1 VKKLLAL
8 ICLTPY
14 DRNLYKEYPPQ
25 FGIFHLIGDW
35 IMSRK
40 VIIGCIVLFVLAILW
55 TVISIYPDWLWFEN
69 LQFAPIFWTMLLS
82 RFGFGLIVWIFLLII
97 ISVNLFIAKRL
108 SPTLRPGEGIKEEPG
123 YFAQIGISPNTFNIL
138 LMVAVLIASFV
149 IASKGSNQWDMV
161 LRYLYQEPFES
172 TDPIFN
178 RDIGFYVF
186 SLPLYIF
193 IRNGIL
199 LLFLFAGLLTI
210 VWYLKDGAVQ
220 IIDEYVQAEG
230 KPVSLP
236 KIKISTKAK
245 KHLLILGGIV
255 VLLIAWG
262 YYLKIFGLLY
272 STQGPAFGA
281 SYTDVNIKVIVYWI
295 LFVLSLLFAVLL
307 FFSGYKYR
315 LKYILLGGGIWLGC
329 IVLFG
334 WLLPGLVQ
342 QVRVKPNELAKE
354 SPYIV
359 HNINYTRI
367 AYNLDEIRTVAFQVS
382 DRLSAE
388 DIEAQKATIQNIRI
402 WDERPLL
409 QTYRQIQAIRQ
420 YYDFNNIDVDRYMI
434 DNQYRQVMLGARE
447 FVADRNSPQARTWI
461 NKYLTYTH
469 GYGLAASL
477 VNEVDSE
484 GLPELL
490 IKDLPPSY
498 VADLKVERPEIYYG
512 ERTNEYVLVK
522 TKTAEFDYP
531 KGDKNEYTTYQ
542 GKGGVHISS
551 FFRRVLFAVEFLD
564 RQILF
569 TTELSPESRI
579 LFKRRID
586 RRVEAIAPFLQYDK
600 DPYLVVSEGRLFW
613 IQDAYTTTDMY
624 PYSKRTLKR
633 FKIKRLN
640 YIRNSVKIAIDA
652 YNGTVSFYVIDD
664 TDPIIKTYMRIF
676 PKLFKPF
683 SDMPA
688 DLKKHIRYPKDLFE
702 IQAGTYR
709 TYHMEDVRVFY
720 NQEDLWQIPD
730 ELYGDSR
737 QPMKPYYIIIK
748 LPQENKAEFLLMLP
762 FTPSKKDNMIGWL
775 AARSDL
781 PHYGKLLVYK
791 LPKEKLVYG
800 PMQIEA
806 RVDQQTEIS
815 RELSLWGQMGSRV
828 IRGNLLVIPVG
839 DAFIYVEPVY
849 LEAKQEEKEVPA
861 TGSTTQRKPFGRSKG
876 ITPSGTPGV
885 DKSRAASLP
894 ELKRVI
900 VALGNRLIMEENLD
914 KALRG
919 VLGGEIIP
927 EGPVRV
933 FQEVPK
939 TIQGKKLSE
948 AALDHYRKAKEQ
960 LRQGNWAAF
969 GRELDLLERALE
981 EMTQRVD
988 N

>member
-1 VKKLLAL
+1 
-8 ICLTPY
+8 
-14 DRNLYKEYPPQ
+14 
-25 FGIFHLIGDW
+25 
-35 IMSRK
+35 MSRK
-40 VIIGCIVLFVLAILW
+40 IIIGCIGLFVLALLW
-55 TVISIYPDWLWFEN
+55 AGISIYPDWLWFEN
-69 LQFAPIFWTMLLS
+69 LKFAPVFWTMLLS
-82 RFGFGLIVWIFLLII
+82 RFGFGLIVWVFLLII

-108 SPTLRPGEGIKEEPG
+108 SPAVKPGETEPG
-123 YFAQIGISPNTFNIL
+123 YFAQIGISPNMFNLL
-138 LMVAVLIASFV
+138 LMAAILIASFV

-161 LRYLYQEPFES
+161 LRYLYQEPFQAM
-172 TDPIFN
+172 DPIFN

-193 IRNGIL
+193 IRNGVL
-199 LLFLFAGLLTI
+199 LLCLFAGLLTI
-210 VWYLKDGAVQ
+210 VWYLKDGALQ

-236 KIKISTKAK
+236 KIKISTNAK
-245 KHLLILGGIV
+245 KHLLILAGII

-272 STQGPAFGA
+272 STQGAAFGA
-281 SYTDVNIKVIVYWI
+281 SYTDVHVKVLVYWI
-295 LFVLSLLFAVLL
+295 LIVLTLAFAVML
-307 FFSGYKYR
+307 FLSGFKYR
-315 LKYILLGGGIWLGC
+315 LKWLLIGGGSWVGAIIILGA
-329 IVLFG
+329 LA
-334 WLLPGLVQ
+334 PGLVQ
-342 QVRVKPNELAKE
+342 QVGVKPNELAKE
-354 SPYIV
+354 SPYIA
-359 HNINYTRI
+359 HNIKYTRE
-367 AYNLDEIRTVAFQVS
+367 AYNLNKIKTVDFQVS
-382 DRLSAE
+382 DQLSAK

-434 DNQYRQVMLGARE
+434 NNQYRQVMLGARE
-447 FVADRNSPQARTWI
+447 FVGDRNSPQANTWV
-461 NKYLTYTH
+461 NRYLTYTH

-498 VADLKVERPEIYYG
+498 VDDMKVERPEIYYG
-512 ERTNEYVLVK
+512 EKTNEYVLVK
-522 TKTAEFDYP
+522 TKTEEFDYP
-531 KGDKNEYTTYQ
+531 KGDKNVYTSYQ
-542 GKGGVHISS
+542 GAGGVHISS
-551 FFRRVLFAVEFLD
+551 FFRRVLFAIEFLD

-569 TTELSPESRI
+569 TSELNPDSRI

-586 RRVEAIAPFLQYDK
+586 KRVEAIAPFLEYDH
-600 DPYLVVSEGRLFW
+600 DPYLVVSEGRLVW

-633 FKIKRLN
+633 FKISRLN
-640 YIRNSVKIAIDA
+640 YIRNSVKITIDA
-652 YNGTVSFYVIDD
+652 YSGAVSFYVTDE
-664 TDPIIKTYMRIF
+664 TDPIIKTYSSIF
-676 PKLFKPF
+676 PELFKPF
-683 SDMPA
+683 DKMPA
-688 DLKKHIRYPKDLFE
+688 DLKKHVRYPRDLFD
-702 IQAGTYR
+702 IQAGMYR
-709 TYHMEDVRVFY
+709 TYHMETAQLFY

-737 QPMKPYYIIIK
+737 QPMKPYYIIVK
-748 LPQENKAEFLLMLP
+748 LPEENKAEFLLMLP

-781 PHYGKLLVYK
+781 PNYGNLLVYK

-839 DAFIYVEPVY
+839 DSFIYVEPVY

-861 TGSTTQRKPFGRSKG
+861 AGTRTQQKPFGRSRK
-876 ITPSGTPGV
+876 PAGTPAV
-885 DKSRAASLP
+885 DKSRSASLP

-900 VALGNRLIMEENLD
+900 VAHGNRLVMAENLD
-914 KALRG
+914 SALRG
-919 VLGGEIIP
+919 VLSGKVISKRPGSASREL
-927 EGPVRV
+927 
-933 FQEVPK
+933 PK
-939 TIQGKKLSE
+939 SLKASNLSE
-948 AALDHYRKAKEQ
+948 TALDHYTKAKEQ

-969 GRELDLLERALE
+969 GDELELLERALK
-981 EMTQRVD
+981 EMAKKSEK
-988 N
+988 